1 MESQWAFQSP
11 VLDPLNN
18 RRSETDDQ
26 LDTHEGALESILLT
40 QVGDLYPR
48 HPKHFS
54 EMMVVQGA
62 GTPDADTISS
72 AVLIPQDRW
81 WNSHFANEV
90 HKVNQGV
97 KGKKDPSSSLKAVLC
112 TRQVGSMQSK
122 CNKNSSTDQGSRLME
137 VRA

>member
-1 MESQWAFQSP
+1 M
-11 VLDPLNN
+11 LDPLNN

-48 HPKHFS
+48 HLSTF
-54 EMMVVQGA
+54 EMMVVHGA
-62 GTPDADTISS
+62 GTPDADTITS

-81 WNSHFANEV
+81 WNSCFANKV

-112 TRQVGSMQSK
+112 TRQVGSIQAK
-122 CNKNSSTDQGSRLME
+122 CNEKSSNDQGSRLME